1 MTNRR
6 AYQRYRTNLFLVLM
20 AVISVV
26 VIWGLAHW
34 QNTRVSARSAP
45 PVEPAAAVS
54 AATAQSQ
61 PPAASEAPRLS
72 PAPPSL
78 EPIISDLRRRDLA
91 VPVEGVPRE
100 ALDDTFGDPRNQT
113 RQHEALDIIAPRGT
127 HVLAVEDGSV
137 VKLFTSERGGLT
149 LYQFDPTQRYAYY
162 YAHLDAYAPG
172 IKEQMPLRRGQ
183 LIGFVGTTG
192 NAPKDTPHLHFAIF
206 LLTDEK
212 QWWQGTPINPFAV
225 WREKNEDTEKN

>member
-1 MTNRR
+1 M
-6 AYQRYRTNLFLVLM
+6 
-20 AVISVV
+20 
-26 VIWGLAHW
+26 
-34 QNTRVSARSAP
+34 
-45 PVEPAAAVS
+45 
-54 AATAQSQ
+54 
-61 PPAASEAPRLS
+61 
-72 PAPPSL
+72 
-78 EPIISDLRRRDLA
+78 
-91 VPVEGVPRE
+91 PVEGVPRE

-225 WREKNEDTEKN
+225 WAGRRTRARRRTRACRSRRRPPRMPGCS